1 MAEASAD
8 VTTAPVRR
16 HRDQAANAD
25 TVSDASSRDRSA
37 ADAVD
42 TARLTIE
49 IEMEGLKRLHDTIDH
64 AFADAVERIRVNPGR
79 VIVTGIGKSGHVGQ
93 KIAATLAST
102 GTPAFFVHTAEAGH
116 GDLGMIGPKDIVLA
130 ISNSGESREFL
141 PILQYCRRFGV
152 GVIALT
158 ANPVSS
164 LGRYADLVLPLPAAP
179 EACPLALAPMT
190 STTLALVMGD
200 ALASALIR
208 ARGFKR
214 DDFAKFHPSGKL
226 GAQLLT
232 LAEVIEERAELK
244 GVPTVDIRAP
254 VTDVIATIT
263 KGRRGVTAVRDV
275 DAFVGVITDGDLRR
289 ALAAPTIF
297 ERTAGELMSR
307 DPLRIAADHLAV
319 DALAMCERHK
329 VGALFVTAAADKG
342 DIVGLVHLQDL
353 LALGIA

>member
-1 MAEASAD
+1 MVEASAGVTVAKPD
-8 VTTAPVRR
+8 AMQDGPAGRTTA
-16 HRDQAANAD
+16 
-25 TVSDASSRDRSA
+25 DAI
-37 ADAVD
+37 D

-49 IEMEGLKRLHDTIDH
+49 IEIEGLRQLHEAIDD
-64 AFADAVERIRVNPGR
+64 AFAEAVERIRRNSGR

-130 ISNSGESREFL
+130 ISNSGESQEFR

-152 GVIALT
+152 FLIAMT
-158 ANPVSS
+158 ANPASS
-164 LGRYADLVLPLPAAP
+164 LGRYADLILRLPMAP
-179 EACPLALAPMT
+179 EACPLSLAPMT

-200 ALASALIR
+200 ALAAALIR
-208 ARGFKR
+208 SRGFRR

-226 GAQLLT
+226 GAQLLK
-232 LAEVIEERAELK
+232 LSEVMDARPELK
-244 GVPTVDIRAP
+244 SVPTVEVSAP
-254 VTDVIATIT
+254 VTEVIASIT
-263 KGRRGVTAVRDV
+263 RGRRGVTAVCEGE
-275 DAFVGVITDGDLRR
+275 AFVGVITDGDLRR
-289 ALAAPTIF
+289 ALSSPAIF

-307 DPLRIAADHLAV
+307 NPLRIGEDHLAV

-329 VGALFVTAAADKG
+329 VGALFVTAEADDG